1 MQRRCLQMDEAA
13 VTSVVAVITTQR
25 HALQLHCMLLT
36 VLRTPITWPAAA
48 VMSRPLA
55 EACNDRVISVILG

>member
-1 MQRRCLQMDEAA
+1 MHDMHLSAALWHRCCAA
-13 VTSVVAVITTQR
+13 D
-25 HALQLHCMLLT
+25 HALF
-36 VLRTPITWPAAA
+36 WPATTAAA